1 MVTEN
6 DLLIKQMQIEDR
18 IKWAERKRESKKA
31 KGQGQETTVWQR
43 MGHLFHGHSQENQPV
58 KGRVVWSEK

>member
-18 IKWAERKRESKKA
+18 IKRAERKLEAKKA
-31 KGQGQETTVWQR
+31 RAQDQETTVWQR
-43 MGHLFHGHSQENQPV
+43 VGHLLHGHSQENQPA